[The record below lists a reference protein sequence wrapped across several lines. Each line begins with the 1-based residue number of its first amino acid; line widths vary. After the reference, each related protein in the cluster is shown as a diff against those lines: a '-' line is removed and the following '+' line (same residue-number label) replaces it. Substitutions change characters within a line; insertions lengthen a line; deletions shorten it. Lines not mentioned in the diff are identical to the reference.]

1 MILFILGFS
10 AGVVVTTVFAALNE
24 YFAYRDRP

>member
-10 AGVVVTTVFAALNE
+10 AGVVVTMVYVTLNE
-24 YFAYRDRP
+24 YFDHQGRS